1 MATKRRE
8 TPKETVPPPAEGI
21 MDKVLPGHT
30 PSTPEAQPSGDTA
43 SHTDGTP
50 DGQKDGG
57 MAKVTYRLPAD
68 LVERL
73 RRRHLEQRLEGNDQT
88 MGEMVAEALR
98 RYLAEE

>member
-43 SHTDGTP
+43 SHTDGEP
-50 DGQKDGG
+50 EGQKDGD
-57 MAKVTYRLPAD
+57 MVKVTYRLPKD
-68 LVERL
+68 LVRRL
-73 RRRHLEQRLEGNDQT
+73 RHAYAEQSTDKKKLT

-98 RYLAEE
+98 AYLAKD